1 MIVKVLVV
9 VVEFVH
15 LLLTNELILM
25 LHENML

>member
-1 MIVKVLVV
+1 MMVKVLVL
-9 VVEFVH
+9 VEFVH